1 MMNKLKNGVKKLIN
15 KILHPFCG
23 TKWCCGNC
31 DTDNITV
38 NKKKKTKKATKK
50 NTKKN
55 TKRTKKK

>member
-31 DTDNITV
+31 DNVNVTV
-38 NKKKKTKKATKK
+38 KSKKATKK
-50 NTKKN
+50 NTKKK